1 MDCKA
6 KNEELPFDEDCP
18 AVLKDVISKM
28 TRKDWKER
36 ISIDQAIDIL
46 KHG

>member
-6 KNEELPFDEDCP
+6 KNEELSFDEDCP

-36 ISIDQAIDIL
+36 INIDQAIDIL